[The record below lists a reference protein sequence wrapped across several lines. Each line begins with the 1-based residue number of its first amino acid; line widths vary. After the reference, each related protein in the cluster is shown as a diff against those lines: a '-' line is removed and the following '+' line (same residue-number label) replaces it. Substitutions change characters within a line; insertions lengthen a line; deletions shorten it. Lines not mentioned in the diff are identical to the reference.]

1 MKYDH
6 LRPQKPL
13 CTRLAPGRGEG
24 RPIRKGCPGVQ
35 VGREGRPWAG
45 ALGGAWCRPRRGPCP
60 LPSWRRQSQDEDM
73 AAPLGRGLHLL
84 LAEFPDG
91 PPTLDAVLQEL
102 AVPLQVARGKQ
113 LQVDHQVVQGALV
126 TEGDQQVGH

>member
-1 MKYDH
+1 MTTKT
-6 LRPQKPL
+6 PL
-13 CTRLAPGRGEG
+13 YAFSAWQRGGQAYSQRVSWCPGRQ
-24 RPIRKGCPGVQ
+24 RRQ
-35 VGREGRPWAG
+35 T
-45 ALGGAWCRPRRGPCP
+45 LGWSPRGGSWYRPRRGPCP
-60 LPSWRRQSQDEDM
+60 LPSWRSQSQDEDV
-73 AAPLGRGLHLL
+73 AAPLRRGLHLL

-113 LQVDHQVVQGALV
+113 PQVDHQVVQGTLV